1 MTVYQRL
8 RQGGHNGIYGFLSV
22 LWVHVMRFGQ
32 ISNEGGFGSGSHG
45 VFRVFVGFCSGT

>member
-1 MTVYQRL
+1 MTVYQRM
-8 RQGGHNGIYGFLSV
+8 RQGGHTGIYGFLSV
-22 LWVHVMRFGQ
+22 NVMRFGQ